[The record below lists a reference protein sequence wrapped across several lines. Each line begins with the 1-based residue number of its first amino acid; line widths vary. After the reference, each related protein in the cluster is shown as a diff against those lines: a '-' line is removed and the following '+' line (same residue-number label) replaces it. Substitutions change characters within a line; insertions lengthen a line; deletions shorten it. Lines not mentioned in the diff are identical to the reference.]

1 MGTVLE
7 MALKDARNI
16 VIVLAIAAIVDIVP
30 GGGTAADVVVTA
42 VSLIF
47 LGALAWVASVSYREH
62 RNTLYSLG
70 HRRRALLY
78 IAVGVIAV
86 ALTATSRMWQ
96 SPLGS
101 VAWLVLIA
109 GAVYAGI
116 WVLLSARRY

>member
-1 MGTVLE
+1 

-16 VIVLAIAAIVDIVP
+16 VIVLALATIVDIVP
-30 GGGTAADVVVTA
+30 GGGTGADVVVAA

-47 LGALAWVASVSYREH
+47 LAALAWVAALSYREH

-70 HRRRALLY
+70 DRRRTLLY
-78 IAVGVIAV
+78 VAVGVLAV
-86 ALTATSRMWQ
+86 TLTATSRLWN
-96 SPLGS
+96 SSLGS

-109 GAVYAGI
+109 GGLYAAI

>member
-1 MGTVLE
+1 

-16 VIVLAIAAIVDIVP
+16 VIVLALAAIVDIVP

-47 LGALAWVASVSYREH
+47 LAALAWVASLSYREH
-62 RNTLYSLG
+62 RNTLYALG
-70 HRRRALLY
+70 DRRRALLY
-78 IAVGVIAV
+78 VAVGVLAV
-86 ALTATSRMWQ
+86 TLTATSRLWH
-96 SPLGS
+96 SSLGS

-109 GAVYAGI
+109 GGIYAGI

>member
-1 MGTVLE
+1 
-7 MALKDARNI
+7 MAVKDVRNI

-30 GGGTAADVVVTA
+30 GGGTAADVVVAA

-47 LGALAWVASVSYREH
+47 LAALAWVAALSYRDH

-70 HRRRALLY
+70 DRRRTLLY
-78 IAVGVIAV
+78 VAVGVLAV
-86 ALTATSRMWQ
+86 TLTATGRMWN

-109 GAVYAGI
+109 GGIYAGI